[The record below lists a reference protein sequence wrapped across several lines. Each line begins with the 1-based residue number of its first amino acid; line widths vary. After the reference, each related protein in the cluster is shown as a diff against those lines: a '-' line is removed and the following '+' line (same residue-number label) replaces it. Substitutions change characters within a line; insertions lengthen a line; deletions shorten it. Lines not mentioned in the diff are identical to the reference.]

1 MSRTSTLPKRLQP
14 MLATL
19 TDAPFDDPGWVFEDK
34 YDGFR
39 MVAEIRRGKV
49 ALYSRNGKIIS
60 RSYMEVA
67 KALEGV
73 KGDAVIDGELVA
85 IGKDGVSHFQLLQ
98 NALRHE
104 AKLLYCA
111 FDLMFENAADLRKQ
125 PLLARKKRL
134 KAILPRNKLI
144 AFVHRKGHG
153 TTFFAEA
160 ERKGLEG
167 IMAKRADSAYAS
179 GSRTPDWLKIK
190 TAKRQEV
197 VIAGFTAPRRTRP
210 FFGALVL
217 AVREG
222 DAWRCIGHVGT
233 GFSHKVLEDLHAKMP
248 ASRGSVIA
256 VAIDAKHRFSKTPR
270 LSVILTTGHGVEGDA
285 HYGQFVRHRY
295 LARRKPRAPNL
306 RQVHLIPSELFD
318 ALRKS
323 GFDVSPGDLG
333 ENITTAGLDLE
344 TLPLNTELHMGAS
357 VNIRLTGLRT
367 PCILIDRFKLG
378 LKGQLLGATPNPPF
392 RAGVMAVVSEGGE
405 VSPGDPIRAILPER
419 PHLPLPPL

>member
-1 MSRTSTLPKRLQP
+1 MQFATRSQKDWPRMNRTTVPKRLQP

-39 MVAEIRRGKV
+39 MIAEIRRGKV

-111 FDLMFENAADLRKQ
+111 FDLMFENAADLRSQ
-125 PLLARKKRL
+125 PLLERKKRL
-134 KAILPRNKLI
+134 KAILPRDKLI
-144 AFVHRKGHG
+144 AFSGHRKGAG
-153 TTFFAEA
+153 TKFFDEA

-167 IMAKRADSAYAS
+167 IMAKRADSAYTS
-179 GSRTPDWLKIK
+179 GSRTPNWLKIK

-217 AVREG
+217 AVRETN
-222 DAWRCIGHVGT
+222 AWRYIGHVGT
-233 GFSHKVLEDLHAKMP
+233 GFTHKTLEDLH
-248 ASRGSVIA
+248 
-256 VAIDAKHRFSKTPR
+256 
-270 LSVILTTGHGVEGDA
+270 
-285 HYGQFVRHRY
+285 
-295 LARRKPRAPNL
+295 RKL
-306 RQVHLIPSELFD
+306 
-318 ALRKS
+318 
-323 GFDVSPGDLG
+323 
-333 ENITTAGLDLE
+333 
-344 TLPLNTELHMGAS
+344 LPLKAAKSPFPAKVKDEAVTTWVKPSLVAEVKFTEWTSAGEMRHPVYL
-357 VNIRLTGLRT
+357 GLRG
-367 PCILIDRFKLG
+367 DK
-378 LKGQLLGATPNPPF
+378 KAED
-392 RAGVMAVVSEGGE
+392 VV
-405 VSPGDPIRAILPER
+405 RER
-419 PHLPLPPL
+419 ESSRD